1 MFVRQG
7 LGMIETSSESRR
19 GRQRWES
26 GSLNMDT
33 AAFKQELTNLDVQGQ
48 LRAKT
53 LISSKSIKNKLEVPP

>member
-1 MFVRQG
+1 
-7 LGMIETSSESRR
+7 MIETFSESRR

-26 GSLNMDT
+26 RSLNIDT
-33 AAFKQELTNLDVQGQ
+33 ATFKQELANLDVQGQ